1 MSITRGPRA
10 PIKGCCTLQV
20 LRCSR
25 EQIARIEADDPV
37 VAIVLHRWFA
47 ETLAG
52 RLSETMH
59 TLDSLLD

>member
-1 MSITRGPRA
+1 
-10 PIKGCCTLQV
+10 
-20 LRCSR
+20 
-25 EQIARIEADDPV
+25 V

-59 TLDSLLD
+59 TFDSLLD